1 MIVTPRCS
9 PGDFAS
15 PCSSGGRALRRFG
28 PAPVLAL
35 ALAAAACD
43 GSTSGPDNQE
53 PVRAFTQQELQV
65 SSANT
70 RFGLDL
76 LRGVHARATEPNLL
90 ISPLSA
96 SMALGM
102 TLNGARASTWDAMR
116 SALGFGGLAESDI
129 NEAYRGL
136 IGQLRARDPGVEFK
150 LANSVWHENTFA
162 VETPFLDALRTY
174 FDAQVTALN
183 FADPSAPGVI
193 SRWAEDRTGGRIRN
207 LIESIDPLEV
217 MFLVNA
223 VYFKAPWT
231 APFEPRATGP
241 APFTRID
248 GTTVQVATMVA
259 DQTRPFFRDS
269 ALEAVELLYG
279 DSAFGMVVLL
289 PGAGRTLDQLI
300 ASLTPE
306 QWSAWMDRLVPG
318 RLMLRMP
325 KFRFEFGALLNDALR
340 EMGMDVAFR
349 PHVADFGRITRSRD
363 DLYISRVQH
372 KTFIDVHE
380 LGTEAAAA
388 TAVGIGVT
396 SLPPSIIVDRPFLF
410 AIRERSSGTLLFLGR
425 VGAPGG

>member
-1 MIVTPRCS
+1 MTITSLRLRGAFPSR
-9 PGDFAS
+9 
-15 PCSSGGRALRRFG
+15 CSSGRSVLRRFDRG
-28 PAPVLAL
+28 PVLAL
-35 ALAAAACD
+35 AFAAAACD
-43 GSTSGPDNQE
+43 GSASGPDDLE

-76 LRGVHARATEPNLL
+76 LRGVHARAGEPNLL

-116 SALGFGGLAESDI
+116 TALGFGGLAEGDI

-136 IGQLRARDPGVEFK
+136 IAQLRARDPRVEFT

-183 FADPSAPGVI
+183 FSDPSAPGII

-231 APFEPRATGP
+231 APFEPNATGP
-241 APFTRID
+241 APFTRSD
-248 GTTVQVATMVA
+248 GTTVQVATMIA
-259 DQTRPFFRDS
+259 DRTRPFFRD
-269 ALEAVELLYG
+269 AEVDGVELLYG
-279 DSAFGMVVLL
+279 DSAFGMVILL
-289 PGAGRTLDQLI
+289 PGAGRSLDQLI
-300 ASLTPE
+300 ASLTPD
-306 QWSAWMDRLVPG
+306 QWRAWMDRLVPG

-325 KFRFEFGALLNDALR
+325 KFRFEFGTLLNDALR
-340 EMGMDVAFR
+340 DMGMDVAFR
-349 PHVADFGRITRSRD
+349 PHVADFGRITRTRN

-396 SLPPSIIVDRPFLF
+396 SLQPSIVVDRPFLF